1 MTFAWQR
8 AAQDPEYAQKYGQK
22 YVESLPDDWRLWP
35 PEALVVLNE
44 KLKQLEDELSGKS
57 ATSQL
62 FGGDLHAAQQLVR
75 SEARRFNVVDCG
87 RRWGKSKMGIY
98 LEVETLTE
106 GQPCA
111 WMSPNYRSLGESWRE
126 LKQVLQP
133 ITVEKS
139 EQQFRIQVDT
149 GGVLECWSLDNP
161 DAPRGRKYKRV
172 VIDEAAMVRY
182 LGEAWQAVIEPTLL
196 DLLGDAW
203 FLSTPKGSNF
213 FKTIFT
219 WGQDEQRYPEWKS
232 WQMPSTANP
241 TIPHLA
247 EELEKKRSTIPD
259 RIFRQEYLAEF
270 IDDAGGVFRGV
281 RDCASITCTHGWP
294 AYAAV
299 EVEGPDGER
308 LLVAREIADDHK
320 YVIGIDWGKVN
331 DFTVLA
337 VIDAT
342 ARELVALDRFNQID
356 YTLQIGRLKALARR
370 FGTRTLIPERN
381 SIGEPLIEQLKQE
394 EFRVHAFTTTNA
406 SKAEIIDALT
416 LAFEKQELR
425 ILDLPVLLD
434 ELQAYEAERLP
445 SGLLR
450 YSAPE
455 GYHDDC
461 VMALALAWHGASV
474 RPAPVPQSY
483 SYSYMDYS

>member
-1 MTFAWQR
+1 MAFSWQL
-8 AAQDPEYAQKYGQK
+8 AAKDPQKALNQ
-22 YVESLPDDWRLWP
+22 LPDDWRLWP
-35 PEALVVLNE
+35 PEALDFLNQC
-44 KLKQLEDELSGKS
+44 LKRIQDELDGGGAARSI
-57 ATSQL
+57 
-62 FGGDLHAAQQLVR
+62 FGLDLHPAQRQMIAE
-75 SEARRFNVVDCG
+75 SRRFNVADCG
-87 RRWGKSKMGIY
+87 RRFGKSLLGTY
-98 LEVETLTE
+98 LIVETLTE
-106 GQPCA
+106 GHPCS
-111 WMSPNYRSLGESWRE
+111 WMSPNYRSLGDAWRD
-126 LKQVLQP
+126 LKRILQP

-213 FKTIFT
+213 FKTIYT

-232 WQMPSTANP
+232 WQMPSTANT

-247 EELEKKRSTIPD
+247 DEVEKKRSTTPE
-259 RIFRQEYLAEF
+259 RWFRQEYLAEF

-281 RDCASITCTHGWP
+281 RDIATIDATEGWP
-294 AYAAV
+294 AYAAQLLIN
-299 EVEGPDGER
+299 EDGSTTLIPR
-308 LLVAREIADDHK
+308 PIDDDHK

-342 ARELVALDRFNQID
+342 TRELVALDRFNQID

-381 SIGEPLIEQLKQE
+381 SIGEPLIEQLKKE
-394 EFRVHAFTTTNA
+394 DFKVHPFTTTNA
-406 SKAEIIDALT
+406 SKAEVIDALT

-425 ILDLPVLLD
+425 ILDIPVLID

-445 SGLLR
+445 SGMLR

-461 VMALALAWHGASV
+461 VMALALAWHGASI
-474 RPAPVPQSY
+474 RPAPVPEAY
-483 SYSYMDYS
+483 SYSYMEW